1 MQCTQGDHELKTRYV
16 LSVLGVKL
24 EYFVRHVHR
33 PSINTVTW
41 TLDYDRLSDFGASLP
56 PSFEDVL
63 GGSQPPNWLL
73 GSLTADL
80 RTYSLSHT

>member
-1 MQCTQGDHELKTRYV
+1 MQHTQGDHELKTRYV

-56 PSFEDVL
+56 PLIEYVWGDEASRPIGSFVV
-63 GGSQPPNWLL
+63 G
-73 GSLTADL
+73 DL
-80 RTYSLSHT
+80 RTYSSSRT